1 MSGDEIV
8 NQIIN
13 FCNDNSEIISFV
25 GTLITSALTGVLIYC
40 TNKNVQKTIS
50 SNNENIKSEQAFRI
64 KQEEKKILYEALEK
78 ISKNLEEDFSNLKIA
93 INNLKVGGINKLD
106 ESGGYTKNLVDTKIL
121 SRMYFPTLYEKIVE
135 YENIIDSYF
144 LIELSF
150 GYKKSNNQLKIS
162 DKDTS
167 EISRINIA
175 YGKIEIYLN
184 NEIDSINRKLNQD

>member
-1 MSGDEIV
+1 M